1 MFFSAII
8 AGFFAGFS
16 PFWGLLIIIAYGF
29 RHYQKNSAAYF
40 GTFAVAAIT
49 SVFLFTVGSHSLAL
63 MDAFLGIGFTV
74 WLFFYYLSNSQN
86 LQKAFLIASGNGF
99 LYGFLRQYLFRQVIN
114 DQIIASSSQ
123 SLGLMRELFSNNPEM
138 QSLLEQ
144 SAQTSLS
151 FFQKYGTSIW
161 FVVIFFAL
169 YLGSLWLA
177 GRNKISWKQDA
188 FFLPYWSVYL
198 LITAMLFF
206 LFPLTRITGS
216 NLLMIILPYFLIQGI
231 AVFFYFWKYYTSN
244 KKFILFFLISCL
256 LLNYVFFLFLIFLG
270 IADLWLL
277 FRQKHQ
283 EKIKPL

>member
-1 MFFSAII
+1 MFLSAII

-29 RHYQKNSAAYF
+29 RHYQKNSAAYL
-40 GTFAVAAIT
+40 GTFGLAAVI
-49 SVFLFTVGSHSLAL
+49 SVLLITVGSRSLAL
-63 MDAFLGIGFTV
+63 MDAILGIGFTA
-74 WLFFYYLSNSQN
+74 WLFFYYLSSSQDH
-86 LQKAFLIASGNGF
+86 QKAFLIASGNGF
-99 LYGFLRQYLFRQVIN
+99 LYGFLRQFLFKQVIN
-114 DQIIASSSQ
+114 DQLKESSAQ
-123 SLGLMRELFSNNPEM
+123 SLELMRDIFNNNPEM
-138 QSLLEQ
+138 QTLIEQ

-151 FFQKYGTSIW
+151 FFQKYGTSVW
-161 FVVIFFAL
+161 FVVVFFAL

-177 GRNKISWKQDA
+177 GRDKISWKQDA

-256 LLNYVFFLFLIFLG
+256 LLNYVLFLLLIFLG

-283 EKIKPL
+283 EKMKPM